1 MNLWYFRTGKL
12 MSVTAWNIL
21 VNYSCLPNYERS
33 NLQFFR
39 KIFISYSL
47 AKFYVV
53 SKCFVN
59 LCRNYGMLA
68 AAKSDAVLFCVFRF
82 NTTNGYSST
91 ESAE

>member
-1 MNLWYFRTGKL
+1 
-12 MSVTAWNIL
+12 MSVTAWNIFSEL
-21 VNYSCLPNYERS
+21 FLFAKLREIKFAIFQKK
-33 NLQFFR
+33 NL
-39 KIFISYSL
+39 ISYSL

-68 AAKSDAVLFCVFRF
+68 AAKYDAVLFCVFRF